1 MRRCRFRHVFL
12 GPVLLA
18 SAVTLLAQSITTPQQ
33 PVPDKAGRGAAPAGA
48 PAATQGTPTVG
59 TGAPASGEADK
70 PGAEKAGQTP
80 AAAAGAGRGGRG
92 APQPAG
98 VLPKDLKFPPLHS
111 IQPPT
116 LAPITLPNGMK
127 LVLLEDHELPMIS
140 GMALVRGGTL
150 LDPPERIGLAAATG
164 ALLRSGGTVAKT
176 PDQMDTLLE
185 TMAAT
190 IDSGTDESGTRVTF
204 STLKENAATVLG
216 MFKEVL
222 TQPEFRQDK
231 IDGIRAQLRTAIASR
246 NEDSAIV
253 AQRSLVQLIY
263 GKDNPYG
270 WVPQYATV
278 DRITRND
285 VWAFYRRYFYPKNT
299 TVAVW
304 GDFDTAQMKAAI
316 EKEFGEW
323 NVAAQADPAL
333 PKWMDNPSPGLYLAE
348 KKDMQQTYF
357 AAGELGGAANDSDLA
372 ALQVMAAI
380 LGGPKGRLSEKA
392 RSRTGTPHDI
402 RAVWIPP
409 LNRPGRFEISGTT
422 RNIGTVDVIRTI
434 REELERIRTEVSED
448 EVRSARESLI
458 NGLIFSFDTRAK
470 LISRQLILDFHGYPK
485 DYLRRYEKA
494 LQEVTRPDV
503 LRVAKQYVD
512 PAKLTVVLVGNPQS
526 FSGSLEKLG
535 GQVNTLDLTIPES
548 RVETIV
554 TSDAS
559 LAEGKAL
566 LQKAQ
571 AAMGG
576 VQKLLAIKDYT
587 EEAAYAI
594 DAAVPTIGGAKV
606 KETDRWLAPTVFR
619 QDSVLPAGQVAAY
632 TDGRVGWIM
641 TPQGWG
647 GLTGTQLRQV
657 QGDLFRSWFR
667 LLLSDLVEGRT
678 VNAVNGTSVQVTDP
692 GGQECKIEFDAETGL
707 PRRVS
712 YDTAQAVG
720 PPLYTEDILE
730 DFRDVNGIRLPFK
743 ITINQSGKKFADVTV
758 LEFKLNSGL
767 KQTDLAR
774 RPM

>member
-1 MRRCRFRHVFL
+1 MRRCIFL
-12 GPVLLA
+12 GPALLA
-18 SAVTLLAQSITTPQQ
+18 CTGALYAQSTTPPRQ
-33 PVPDKAGRGAAPAGA
+33 PVPDKAGGGAAQATTPAVTPAGA
-48 PAATQGTPTVG
+48 ATAGAGEAEKPA
-59 TGAPASGEADK
+59 ADK
-70 PGAEKAGQTP
+70 PGQP
-80 AAAAGAGRGGRG
+80 AAATPPVRGGRG
-92 APQPAG
+92 GAPAPA
-98 VLPKDLKFPPLHS
+98 VSLKDIKFPPLRS
-111 IQPPT
+111 IQTPA
-116 LAPITLPNGMK
+116 LSPITLPNGMK
-127 LVLLEDHELPMIS
+127 LVLLEDHELPLVT
-140 GMALVRGGTL
+140 GMALVHAGTL

-164 ALLRSGGTVAKT
+164 ALLRSAGTASKT

-190 IDSGTDESGTRVTF
+190 IESGTDESSTRVSF
-204 STLKENAATVLG
+204 STLKENATTVLG
-216 MFKEVL
+216 IFKEML

-231 IDGIRAQLRTAIASR
+231 IDVVRAQLRASIAAR
-246 NEDSAIV
+246 NEDNAVV
-253 AQRSLVQLIY
+253 AQRSLNQLIY

-270 WVPQYATV
+270 WIPQYATV
-278 DRITRND
+278 DRITRTD
-285 VWAFYRRYFYPKNT
+285 VWAYYRRYFYPKNT

-304 GDFDTAQMKAAI
+304 GDFDAAQMKAEI
-316 EKEFGEW
+316 EKAFADW
-323 NVAAQADPAL
+323 NAAPQAEPAL
-333 PKWMDNPSPGLYLAE
+333 PKWMDNPAPGLYLAE

-380 LGGPKGRLSEKA
+380 LGGPRGRISEKA

-402 RAVWIPP
+402 RAAWIPP
-409 LNRPGRFEISGTT
+409 LNRPGRFEITGIT

-434 REELERIRTEVSED
+434 REELERIRTAEVTED

-458 NGLIFSFDTRAK
+458 NGLIFSFDTRSK
-470 LISRQLILDFHGYPK
+470 LISRQLVLDFHGYPK
-485 DYLRRYEKA
+485 GYLQQYEKA
-494 LQEVTRPDV
+494 LQEVTRADV
-503 LRVAKQYVD
+503 LRVGKQYVD
-512 PAKLTVVLVGNPQS
+512 PEKLTIVLVGNPQS
-526 FSGSLEKLG
+526 FSESLTKLG
-535 GQVNTLDLTIPES
+535 AQVNTIDLTIPES
-548 RVETIV
+548 KVETIV

-576 VQKLLAIKDYT
+576 VQKLLGIKDYT
-587 EEAAYAI
+587 EEAAYTI
-594 DAAVPTIGGAKV
+594 DAATPSIGGTKV

-619 QDSVLPAGQVAAY
+619 QDSVLPSGHVAAY
-632 TDGRVGWIM
+632 TDGRVGWIA

-678 VNAVNGTSVQVTDP
+678 VNAVNGSSVQITDP
-692 GGQECKIEFDAETGL
+692 AGQECKIEFDAETGL

-720 PPLYTEDILE
+720 PPLYTEDLLE
-730 DFRDVNGIRLPFK
+730 DFRDVDGIKLPFK
-743 ITINQSGKKFADVTV
+743 VTINQSGKRFAEVTV
-758 LEFKLNSGL
+758 LEYKLNSGL